1 MCIINFSTLNM
12 IPVVNYGRMER
23 LRPPETLS
31 VYTNANTFAI
41 GFIILCIL
49 GLYKRYVTISQSRE
63 QSYTLDILM
72 PTNRGLSSLTS

>member
-1 MCIINFSTLNM
+1 
-12 IPVVNYGRMER
+12 
-23 LRPPETLS
+23 

-49 GLYKRYVTISQSRE
+49 GLYKRYVTINQSRE

-72 PTNRGLSSLTS
+72 PTNRGLSSSIS